1 MQKIVQLPPPN
12 RGYRTYISEATG
24 MSCRYLVDG
33 LFHPYK

>member
-24 MSCRYLVDG
+24 MSTVLSRWIISPL
-33 LFHPYK
+33 